1 MFYSCARERNIW
13 ADVGP
18 LTNKERA
25 EINND
30 PKTAEIMNSLS
41 NSVSGK
47 INKKMEFAELGSNED
62 LVKKNSY

>member
-1 MFYSCARERNIW
+1 
-13 ADVGP
+13 
-18 LTNKERA
+18 
-25 EINND
+25 
-30 PKTAEIMNSLS
+30 MNSLS